1 MTLVTRGVAWTGQQA
16 TMAFGEQL
24 RHWRERRKVS
34 LSVLAQA
41 THYSKGYLSR
51 VERRQRSPERLLAEL
66 ADDVLGA
73 DGRLIQSWVSE
84 FGPQP
89 MLGASAGGEA
99 TKRRTFLK
107 SASTA
112 LVAGGLAELD
122 RNTDAVARLRDALVP
137 NAPAES
143 AGMALPQ
150 FSRAMTRA
158 RRDFTAARYAGLADD
173 LAELIPIA
181 RTATEPAGQTLAA
194 QVYHLAARTLIKLS
208 APPYAWVA
216 AHQGEQAATASAD
229 LRAIAEARRDMVSL
243 FHRAA
248 DYGKA
253 RDLTARAADMLQ
265 TQLAGAAPQAWGAY
279 GALMS
284 TGAIAAARMED
295 RHSALAMLE
304 EATNAAAKAP
314 ALVLSAGHVVTY
326 RIGVSIVLGDAGMAI
341 EHARSISPDDIPT
354 VERRASYYTGVAE
367 AYTLWG
373 KTDRAVRALLVAE
386 KIAPAEV
393 RRSGPRRVIEDLL
406 HRDLHSNL
414 SGLRAL
420 ARRASVAL

>member
-1 MTLVTRGVAWTGQQA
+1 
-16 TMAFGEQL
+16 MAFGEQL
-24 RHWRERRKVS
+24 RHWRERRSVS
-34 LSVLAQA
+34 LSGLAAA

-73 DGRLIQSWVSE
+73 DGRLIEAWVNE
-84 FGPQP
+84 FDPRP
-89 MLGASAGGEA
+89 MLGADGGGEA

-112 LVAGGLAELD
+112 LVAGGIPELD
-122 RNTDAVARLRDALVP
+122 QNRDAVARLRDALVP
-137 NAPAES
+137 DIPSPAVETPF
-143 AGMALPQ
+143 AQ
-150 FSRAMTRA
+150 FSRAVTKA

-173 LAELIPIA
+173 LAALIPVA
-181 RTATEPAGQTLAA
+181 RQAPGPAGQALAA

-216 AHQGEQAATASAD
+216 AHQAEQAAAASGD
-229 LRAIAEARRDMVSL
+229 LRAVADARRDLVSL
-243 FHRAA
+243 FHRAE

-253 RDLTARAADMLQ
+253 RDLAARAADRIRPELAA
-265 TQLAGAAPQAWGAY
+265 AGASAWGAY
-279 GALMS
+279 GSLMS
-284 TGAIAAARMED
+284 TGAIAAARLED
-295 RHSALAMLE
+295 RPAALAMLE
-304 EATNAAAKAP
+304 EADEASRRAP
-314 ALVLSAGHVVTY
+314 KLVLSAGHVVTY
-326 RIGVSIVLGDAGMAI
+326 RIGVSIILGDAGTAI
-341 EHARSISPDDIPT
+341 DHARRIPPEEIPT

-373 KTDRAVRALLVAE
+373 KTDRAVRALLIAE

-393 RRSGPRRVIEDLL
+393 RRSNTRRVIEELL
-406 HRDLHSNL
+406 HRDPHSNL